1 MILRAAPT
9 EKSKGRCVS
18 INPLLRLSLALWL
31 RLSFSFCLAPQE
43 TRPAT
48 IVEQR
53 LKIVIVMVDEVLQI
67 LLEPVHIGSQ
77 RHHPVGIES
86 FLNVFLFQT

>member
-1 MILRAAPT
+1 MILSAATT

-18 INPLLRLSLALWL
+18 INPLLRLS
-31 RLSFSFCLAPQE
+31 FSFCLALQE

-53 LKIVIVMVDEVLQI
+53 LKMVIVKVDEVLQI
-67 LLEPVHIGSQ
+67 LLEPIDIRSQ
-77 RHHPVGIES
+77 RHHPIGIKS